1 MISNPDETRMKTLL
15 SGGGILADQLAK
27 DFCVS
32 PGEAADS
39 RHHFAVYEPREGR
52 RRFLETEPCFLKV
65 CAFKNKLLFAGDA
78 RIIRECRETFS
89 DCDGAWFMEPASLI
103 RLDRMLNAYG
113 YTVDKLHPFFIPLSA
128 ASVMPDPQYEIR
140 WYDEEAI
147 EAFRG
152 DERFLKAYSFC
163 GTAPDVIG
171 AAAVKDGA
179 ILGMAGASR
188 DSGTMWQI
196 GIDVVPEARGRG
208 LGVLLV
214 SLLKNEIL
222 SRGRLPFY
230 GTAVSHT
237 ISQNIAIRSGFKLAW
252 VELGTAKTG

>member
-1 MISNPDETRMKTLL
+1 MKRIVCELC
-15 SGGGILADQLAK
+15 G
-27 DFCVS
+27 
-32 PGEAADS
+32 
-39 RHHFAVYEPREGR
+39 
-52 RRFLETEPCFLKV
+52 ETEFTK
-65 CAFKNKLLFAGDA
+65 
-78 RIIRECRETFS
+78 
-89 DCDGAWFMEPASLI
+89 DGGFYICQGCGTKFTLAEAKSMMVEVGGERAPA
-103 RLDRMLNAYG
+103 AP
-113 YTVDKLHPFFIPLSA
+113 TAPA
-128 ASVMPDPQYEIR
+128 APVMPDPQYEIR

-179 ILGMAGASR
+179 ILGMVGASR
-188 DSGTMWQI
+188 DSETMWQI